1 MSEMRKELTYFFQ
14 RKVNETTFLNDQD
27 GDFQIHLN
35 EEKTR

>member
-1 MSEMRKELTYFFQ
+1 MRKELTYVFQ

-35 EEKTR
+35 EEKTS